1 MHIRRATV
9 IRFTGVVLAG
19 LSAGS
24 VYSQAPAFPQRTVS
38 LSVPYGAGGSTDGIA
53 RKFASLLGS
62 ELKQTVV
69 VLNQPGA
76 SGTLQLGNLA
86 RARPDGY
93 TIGFYSYSTV
103 TFTSQLMKVPYK
115 REDFELLG
123 GVAEFSYGLVAHPDS
138 PINNVADLVKQAKSP
153 KGVFYGVTGAP
164 NNFPFLQLQ
173 KITGGRFDQVTYKSS
188 AESVTAA
195 MGRQVDVA
203 LQGPSE
209 YAELVRAGKLKF
221 IASASDFRLPW
232 FPDVPTLREQGYDI
246 GISGVIG
253 VAAPKDIPPEPR
265 RILEAAVHKVVA
277 GREYRDFLA
286 NEYGIKAYPA
296 TAPEFASFIDAGF
309 GRMRDMIKTYD
320 IQN

>member
-1 MHIRRATV
+1 MN
-9 IRFTGVVLAG
+9 FTRTALVLWCA
-19 LSAGS
+19 LELLA
-24 VYSQAPAFPQRTVS
+24 SQAQAASYPERPVS

-53 RKFASLLGS
+53 REFANLLGQ
-62 ELKQTVV
+62 ELKQTVL

-115 REDFELLG
+115 RDDFTLLG
-123 GVAEFSYGLVAHPDS
+123 GVAEFSYGIVAAPDS
-138 PINNVADLVKQAKSP
+138 PINNIKDLVAQSRTA

-173 KITGGRFDQVTYKSS
+173 KLTGGKFDQVTYKSS
-188 AESVTAA
+188 AESVTAV
-195 MGRQVDVA
+195 MGRHVDVA

-209 YAELVRAGKLKF
+209 YAELVKAGKLKF

-232 FPDVPTLREQGYDI
+232 FPNVPTIKEQGYDI
-246 GISGVIG
+246 GITGIIG
-253 VAAPKDIPPEPR
+253 VAVPKGIPDDAR
-265 RILEAAVHKVVA
+265 KILEAAIHKVVSSKQ
-277 GREYRDFLA
+277 YRDFLA
-286 NEYGIKAYPA
+286 NEYGIKNYPA
-296 TAPEFASFIDAGF
+296 SSAEFSKLIDKGF
-309 GRMRDMIKTYD
+309 GVMRDMIKTYD
-320 IQN
+320 IRN

>member
-1 MHIRRATV
+1 MTLRRST
-9 IRFTGVVLAG
+9 FLL
-19 LSAGS
+19 LSAAALCG
-24 VYSQAPAFPQRTVS
+24 AAARAATFPQRAIS

-53 RKFASLLGS
+53 RKFAALLGA
-62 ELKQTVV
+62 ELKHSVV

-93 TIGFYSYSTV
+93 TIGFYSYSTA

-123 GVAEFSYGLVAHPDS
+123 GVAEFSYGLVTHPDS
-138 PINNVADLVKQAKSP
+138 PIDNIKDLVAQARTP

-173 KITGGRFDQVTYKSS
+173 KLTGGKFDQVTYKSS

-209 YAELVRAGKLKF
+209 YAELVKAGKLKF

-232 FPDVPTLREQGYDI
+232 FPDVPTIKEQGYDI
-246 GISGVIG
+246 GISGTIG
-253 VAAPKDIPPEPR
+253 IAAPKDIPEEAR
-265 RILEAAVHKVVA
+265 KVLEAAIRKVVA
-277 GREYRDFLA
+277 GGEYKDFLSK
-286 NEYGIKAYPA
+286 EYGIKNYPA
-296 TAPEFASFIDAGF
+296 GSAEFSKWIDSGF
-309 GRMRDMIKTYD
+309 VTMREMIRTYN